1 MILFFV
7 CYCVSVA
14 LFQCIGCYGGSVAL
28 FQYIGCH
35 DGSVPLFQ
43 YVGSPVGYVQQVV
56 VKSVVSPW
64 QPQQMI
70 PADAFRAPL
79 AKVFDVLHQLE
90 NFQQQT
96 RSELAVCHFHSHL
109 GHADCQLCFY
119 IIEIFLA
126 EVFYK
131 LPIY

>member
-1 MILFFV
+1 MLLWH
-7 CYCVSVA
+7 CCTVSVHWV
-14 LFQCIGCYGGSVAL
+14 LRWQCCTVSVHWV
-28 FQYIGCH
+28 Y

-70 PADAFRAPL
+70 PADAFRASL

-119 IIEIFLA
+119 II
-126 EVFYK
+126 
-131 LPIY
+131 